1 MKHAKICTGEKALEE
16 LNYTLIKNRPC
27 RIMWSQ
33 RDPSL
38 RKTGSGNVFIK
49 NLDPAIDNKAL
60 HDTFSAF
67 GNILSC
73 KVATDELGVSK
84 GYGFVHYETTEAAD
98 NAIKHVNG
106 MLLNDKKVY
115 VAHHVSKKERL
126 GKAEAAKQNFT
137 NVYVKNIDP
146 DVTDE
151 EFNEL
156 FERYGTITSA
166 SLARDE
172 EGKGRGFGF
181 VNFEDHDAAMKA
193 VDELNDIDFKG
204 RQLYVGRAQKKHER
218 AEELRK
224 QYAQAK
230 AEKLNKYQGVNL
242 FVKNIADEVDDEM
255 LREKFSDFG
264 TITSAKIMTDPET
277 GKSKGFG
284 FVCFSS
290 PDEATKAVSEMN
302 QQLFHGKPLY
312 VALAQRKEVRRST
325 LEAQINARTQE
336 RMRHQVAQAGMPGQ
350 FIPGAGPQMFYPG
363 APGFMAPPVGRGG
376 MPPQPYM
383 AQPPVQRGQQWR
395 GPQPGM
401 PGQAQAPYPG
411 MYGLP
416 QQGMFNGYNPA
427 FAMQQ
432 QQQQQQMAMGRG
444 MPPQGRGGPIPGTN
458 GPQAPPPAQG
468 VRPGS
473 SGGAPNGTSPAMPR
487 PTQPAAGRG
496 MPPQPN
502 AYAPRTGMPL
512 QQQQQQQPQVGRGA
526 PYRLTPTVRNG
537 PGEDDGQ
544 YVDMGMGQLPPPQQI
559 PQQSLS
565 VNGVL
570 NPGVLAHQ
578 NPAEQKQTLGE
589 ALYPKVFEQE
599 PKLAGKITGM
609 LLEMDNS
616 ELLHLYSLY
625 SI

>member
-1 MKHAKICTGEKALEE
+1 
-16 LNYTLIKNRPC
+16 
-27 RIMWSQ
+27 MWSQ

-73 KVATDELGVSK
+73 KVATDELGASK
-84 GYGFVHYETTEAAD
+84 GYGFVHYETTEAAE

-146 DVTDE
+146 DVTDD
-151 EFNEL
+151 EFNAL
-156 FERYGTITSA
+156 FEKFGIITSS

-172 EGKGRGFGF
+172 DGKGRGFGF
-181 VNFEDHDAAMKA
+181 VNYEDHEAANQA
-193 VDELNDIDFKG
+193 TEELNDMEFHGK
-204 RQLYVGRAQKKHER
+204 QLYVGRAQKKHER

-242 FVKNIADEVDDEM
+242 FVKNIADEVDDEA
-255 LREKFSDFG
+255 LRERFSDYG
-264 TITSAKIMTDPET
+264 TITSAKVMTDPET

-284 FVCFSS
+284 FVCFSN

-302 QQLFHGKPLY
+302 QQLFQGKPLY
-312 VALAQRKEVRRST
+312 VALAQRKEVRRTT

-336 RMRHQVAQAGMPGQ
+336 RMRHQVAQAGMPGP
-350 FIPGAGPQMFYPG
+350 FIPGAGPQAMYYPG
-363 APGFMAPPVGRGG
+363 APGFMAPPVGRG
-376 MPPQPYM
+376 MPPQPYPN
-383 AQPPVQRGQQWR
+383 QPPMQRGTQQWR

-401 PGQAQAPYPG
+401 PAGPGQPPYPA

-416 QQGMFNGYNPA
+416 QQGMYNGYNPA
-427 FAMQQ
+427 FAAMQ

-444 MPPQGRGGPIPGTN
+444 MPPQQQPGRGAPLPGQN
-458 GPQAPPPAQG
+458 GSQQPAPQGQ
-468 VRPGS
+468 RPGS
-473 SGGAPNGTSPAMPR
+473 SGGVPNGTSPVMPR
-487 PTQPAAGRG
+487 PAQPAGRG
-496 MPPQPN
+496 MPPQPA
-502 AYAPRTGMPL
+502 AYPRGAMPP
-512 QQQQQQQPQVGRGA
+512 QPAGRGA
-526 PYRLTPTVRNG
+526 YRLNPTVRNG
-537 PGEDDGQ
+537 PGEDDGP
-544 YVDMGMGQLPPPQQI
+544 YMEMGMGQMPPMAAAPVLP
-559 PQQSLS
+559 
-565 VNGVL
+565 GGL
-570 NPGVLAHQ
+570 NPAMLAQ
-578 NPAEQKQTLGE
+578 QGPTEQKQILGE
-589 ALYPKVFEQE
+589 ALYPKVHEQE

-616 ELLHLYSLY
+616 ELLHLYDPY
-625 SI
+625 RVIV

>member
-1 MKHAKICTGEKALEE
+1 
-16 LNYTLIKNRPC
+16 
-27 RIMWSQ
+27 MWSQ

-84 GYGFVHYETTEAAD
+84 GYGFVHYETTEAAE

-151 EFNEL
+151 EFNAL
-156 FERYGTITSA
+156 FEKFGVITSS

-172 EGKGRGFGF
+172 DGKGRGFGF
-181 VNFEDHDAAMKA
+181 VNFEDHEAANRA
-193 VDELNDIDFKG
+193 SDELNDKDFHGK
-204 RQLYVGRAQKKHER
+204 QLYVGRAQKKHER

-242 FVKNIADEVDDEM
+242 FIKNIADEVDDEA
-255 LREKFSDFG
+255 LRERFSDYG
-264 TITSAKIMTDPET
+264 NITSAKIMTDPET

-284 FVCFSS
+284 FVCFSN

-302 QQLFHGKPLY
+302 QQLFQGKPLY
-312 VALAQRKEVRRST
+312 VALAQRKDVRRST
-325 LEAQINARTQE
+325 LEAQINARSQE
-336 RMRHQVAQAGMPGQ
+336 RMRHQVAQAGMAGP
-350 FIPGAGPQMFYPG
+350 FAGPQAMYYPG
-363 APGFMAPPVGRGG
+363 APGFVAPPVGRG
-376 MPPQPYM
+376 MPPQPYPG
-383 AQPPVQRGQQWR
+383 QPPMQRGQQWR
-395 GPQPGM
+395 PQPGM
-401 PGQAQAPYPG
+401 PGGPGQQPYPG

-416 QQGMFNGYNPA
+416 QQNMYNGYNPA
-427 FAMQQ
+427 FAAM
-432 QQQQQQMAMGRG
+432 QQQQQMAMGRG
-444 MPPQGRGGPIPGTN
+444 MPPQQQPGRGGPLPGQP
-458 GPQAPPPAQG
+458 GPQQPPPPGQ
-468 VRPGS
+468 RPGS
-473 SGGAPNGTSPAMPR
+473 AGGIPNGTSPAMPR
-487 PTQPAAGRG
+487 PAQPAGRG

-502 AYAPRTGMPL
+502 AFPRGAMPP
-512 QQQQQQQPQVGRGA
+512 QPAGRGA
-526 PYRLTPTVRNG
+526 YRLNPTVRNG
-537 PGEDDGQ
+537 PGEDDAA
-544 YVDMGMGQLPPPQQI
+544 YMEMGMGQMPPMAAAPPVLP
-559 PQQSLS
+559 
-565 VNGVL
+565 GGL
-570 NPGVLAHQ
+570 NPAMLAQ
-578 NPAEQKQTLGE
+578 QGPAEQKQILGE
-589 ALYPKVFEQE
+589 ALYPKVHEQE

-616 ELLHLYSLY
+616 ELLHLYDRLLKY
-625 SI
+625 Y

>member
-1 MKHAKICTGEKALEE
+1 MFDANFLGEKALEE

-84 GYGFVHYETTEAAD
+84 GYGFVHYDSTEAAD

-137 NVYVKNIDP
+137 NIYVKNVDP

-156 FERYGTITSA
+156 FGRYGTITSS

-172 EGKGRGFGF
+172 DGKGRGFGF
-181 VNFEDHDAAMKA
+181 VNFEDHEAAMKA
-193 VDELNDIDFKG
+193 TDELNDSDFKG
-204 RQLYVGRAQKKHER
+204 RTLYVGRAQKKHER

-242 FVKNIADEVDDEM
+242 FVKNIADEVTDDE
-255 LREKFSDFG
+255 LRERFSDYG
-264 TITSAKIMTDPET
+264 AITSAKIMVDSET

-284 FVCFSS
+284 FVCFST
-290 PDEATKAVSEMN
+290 PEEATKAVSEMN

-325 LEAQINARTQE
+325 LEAQINARNQD
-336 RMRHQVAQAGMPGQ
+336 RMRHQVAQAGMPGP
-350 FIPGAGPQMFYPG
+350 FIPGAGPQPMYYPG
-363 APGFMAPPVGRGG
+363 APSFMGPPVGRGL
-376 MPPQPYM
+376 PPQGYP
-383 AQPPVQRGQQWR
+383 AQPPLQRGQQWR
-395 GPQPGM
+395 PGQPGM
-401 PGQAQAPYPG
+401 PAGPGQQPPYANV
-411 MYGLP
+411 YGLP

-432 QQQQQQMAMGRG
+432 QQMAMGRG
-444 MPPQGRGGPIPGTN
+444 IPPQQARPTGPIPTTN
-458 GPQAPPPAQG
+458 GPPAQTQ
-468 VRPGS
+468 RPGS
-473 SGGAPNGTSPAMPR
+473 SGGAPNGSYSAIPDL
-487 PTQPAAGRG
+487 TQPGVGRA
-496 MPPQPN
+496 MPPQQN
-502 AYAPRTGMPL
+502 SYPRGAMP
-512 QQQQQQQPQVGRGA
+512 PQAGRGA
-526 PYRLTPTVRNG
+526 PYRLNPTVRNG
-537 PGEDDGQ
+537 PGEDDGP
-544 YVDMGMGQLPPPQQI
+544 YIDMGVGQIPPIPPPTM
-559 PQQSLS
+559 P
-565 VNGVL
+565 GGL
-570 NPGVLAHQ
+570 NPAALAQ
-578 NPAEQKQTLGE
+578 TSPAEQKQILGE
-589 ALYPKVFEQE
+589 ALYPKVHDQE

-616 ELLHLYSLY
+616 ELLHLYVPRPPS
-625 SI
+625 SN